1 MRVCVCVIV
10 CVPAPPTRLT
20 CQPTMDNGH
29 ALFWHTPPLCHRPKL
44 SATHFLTDF
53 CVLLLV
59 ARPLTIRTECA
70 CVWTSMCVC
79 VCVQY
84 HISQYHSASVPVY
97 VCIACTICGFN
108 YAPRTH
114 NAQWESPAL
123 PTDWNNRNVW
133 AAVRIPCNVD
143 THMGYSRSTTV
154 ICTIP
159 LSIQLCSNLL
169 VDSAT
174 IYRVFMQLPQYV
186 CSLDNFGIF
195 GLLD

>member
-1 MRVCVCVIV
+1 MCVIV

-20 CQPTMDNGH
+20 CQPTLDNGY

-59 ARPLTIRTECA
+59 AWPLTIRTECA
-70 CVWTSMCVC
+70 CVCVCNITYHNITLPVC
-79 VCVQY
+79 VCMC
-84 HISQYHSASVPVY
+84 

-123 PTDWNNRNVW
+123 PTDWNKRNVW

-143 THMGYSRSTTV
+143 THMGYSRNTTV
-154 ICTIP
+154 ICIIK
-159 LSIQLCSNLL
+159 LSIQLCSNPLF
-169 VDSAT
+169 DSAT

-195 GLLD
+195 GQLD